1 MARHLTVAT
10 VIESHAIASEVAFL
24 FLVEIDIVNTADELI
39 ETVRVVNN
47 TENINFGGN
56 EYVAGNF
63 KLDIKQHATEE
74 PVIKLS
80 AYDPTGVLRQRME
93 EFEGGVGF
101 ACRLVVVNS
110 ARLNDPA
117 EMSEE
122 FTILAGSAKGYNI
135 SFTMGTE
142 NPLRLRFPNR
152 FQYQD
157 RCSFK
162 YKGTRCK
169 YAGALGT
176 CDFTF
181 SGSNGCAA
189 HGNSENFGGFRG
201 MKNLAV

>member
-1 MARHLTVAT
+1 MPRHLTVAT

-24 FLVEIDIVNTADELI
+24 FLIEIDIVNTADVLI

-47 TENINFGGN
+47 TENINFGGV

-63 KLDIKQHATEE
+63 KLDIKQSAAEE
-74 PVIKLS
+74 PTIKLS

-93 EFEGGVGF
+93 QFEGGVGF
-101 ACRLVVVNS
+101 TCRLIIVNS
-110 ARLNDPA
+110 ARLSDPA
-117 EMSEE
+117 EMTEE
-122 FTILAGSAKGYNI
+122 FTILGGSAKGYNL

-142 NPLRLRFPNR
+142 NPLRLQFPNR
-152 FQYQD
+152 VQYAD
-157 RCSFK
+157 RCSVQ

-176 CDFTF
+176 CDYTF
-181 SGSNGCAA
+181 SGPNGCVA
-189 HGNSENFGGFRG
+189 HANSANYGGFRG